1 MQRLFQDKSLKYL
14 GTSIVSLVFF
24 MFVGLGAAAAHGYI
38 EQPKSRGLL
47 CKEQV
52 NTNCGG
58 VQWEPQSLEA
68 PKGFP
73 GASIPDGEIASA
85 GGTFPEL
92 DAQTADRWAKVNL
105 NSGVNTFTW
114 HLTAKHATTKW
125 HYYIT
130 KPDWNP
136 NQPLT
141 RDQFE
146 LIPFY
151 EVYDGGA
158 RPGEKV
164 THQVTIPERT
174 GYHVILGV
182 WDVYDTANAFYN
194 VIDVNFGGEGT
205 NPGPGEPDPE
215 VPGYPA
221 WDANNV
227 YLGGDKVTYNGKVYQ
242 AKWWTTGETPG
253 SAGVWELV
261 E

>member
-1 MQRLFQDKSLKYL
+1 MQRLFHGKSLKYL
-14 GTSIVSLVFF
+14 GTTVISLVFF
-24 MFVGLGAAAAHGYI
+24 MFVGLGAVAAHGYI

-47 CKEQV
+47 CNEQV

-73 GASIPDGEIASA
+73 GVSISDGEIASA
-85 GGTFPEL
+85 GVFPEL
-92 DAQTADRWAKVNL
+92 DEQTSDRWEKVDL

-114 HLTAKHATTKW
+114 HLTAMHATTKW

-136 NQPLT
+136 NEPLT

-182 WDVYDTANAFYN
+182 WDVDDTANAFYN
-194 VIDVNFGGEGT
+194 VIDVDFDGDGT
-205 NPGPGEPDPE
+205 EQDPEESEPE
-215 VPGYPA
+215 VPNYPV
-221 WDANNV
+221 WEANAV
-227 YLGGDKVTYNGKVYQ
+227 YLGGDKVIYNGKVFQ
-242 AKWWTTGETPG
+242 AKWWTSGETPG
-253 SAGVWELV
+253 ISGVWEV
-261 E
+261 IE